1 MGEETSLQRVVANL
15 LSNAVK
21 YSREGGRVS
30 VSLEP
35 GDAGDGD
42 VRLVCADAGIG
53 ISETD
58 LPHVF
63 TPFFRSGDPAARNR
77 PGTGLGLSIVESVVR
92 GHGGTVSVSSEVGT
106 GTTFVVRLPVPPP
119 G

>member
-1 MGEETSLQRVVANL
+1 MVLYR
-15 LSNAVK
+15 
-21 YSREGGRVS
+21 SRLVSENPPRIAGGAGRG
-30 VSLEP
+30 P
-35 GDAGDGD
+35 IPPAAQDAGDGD

-92 GHGGTVSVSSEVGT
+92 GHGGTMSVSSEVGK